1 MLGGYTNKDIDMQ
14 RDLTA
19 RWLGFMSLFVI
30 AFGLLLALGAH
41 PMTSAVTGWLTDLIF
56 FPVDGREVLAAP
68 DARLYAAICGGVMVG
83 WGVTLWLVVTRLL
96 PVDPGLARSMLL
108 SGTVCWFVVD
118 SAGSFAAGAPLNVA
132 ANTLMLLAIIVPA
145 WGIGRSPLAVAR

>member
-1 MLGGYTNKDIDMQ
+1 MQ

-30 AFGLLLALGAH
+30 AFGLLVALGAH
-41 PMTSAVTGWLTDLIF
+41 PMTSAVTGWLTDLFF
-56 FPVDGREVLAAP
+56 FPVDGREVLAAS

-118 SAGSFAAGAPLNVA
+118 SA
-132 ANTLMLLAIIVPA
+132 
-145 WGIGRSPLAVAR
+145 